1 MIESLRSVVVDC
13 VLAVA
18 SGLALVL
25 LLRFGRAVLD
35 AVPMSR
41 ARRVLVA
48 RLQPIAGATLVVIYV
63 VIAARWILDSGDP
76 RSWLAFGLA
85 AAVFAA
91 ASWGALRDVIEG
103 VYLRASRTLAV
114 GDRVQ
119 IGSVRGRVQRL
130 GRRNVVLE
138 ATDGELALIPYRTVA
153 TSTVLRGPFDERS
166 TFHVFRLQV
175 PEHCSVPEA
184 KRVVR
189 EAALLCHWS
198 SIARQPQVIATDD
211 GQLEIT
217 VFPIGADHV
226 ADIERV
232 LRRALAPSR

>member
-1 MIESLRSVVVDC
+1 MFESLRSVLVDC
-13 VLAVA
+13 FLAVA

-25 LLRFGRAVLD
+25 VLRFGRAVLD
-35 AVPMSR
+35 ALPMSR
-41 ARRVLVA
+41 ARRTLVT

-63 VIAARWILDSGDP
+63 VIAARWILDSGDT
-76 RSWLAFGLA
+76 RAWLAFGFA
-85 AAVFAA
+85 VAVFAA

-103 VYLRASRTLAV
+103 VYVRASRTLAV

-119 IGSVRGRVQRL
+119 IGAVRGRVQRL
-130 GRRNVVLE
+130 GHRNVVIE
-138 ATDGELALIPYRTVA
+138 AVDGELALVPYRVVA
-153 TSTVLRGPFDERS
+153 TSTVLRAPFDERS
-166 TFHVFRLQV
+166 TFHVFRIAV
-175 PEHCSVPEA
+175 PESRSVPEA
-184 KRVVR
+184 KRIVR

-198 SIARQPQVIATDD
+198 SIARQPQVVATDD

-232 LRRALAPSR
+232 LRRALGA